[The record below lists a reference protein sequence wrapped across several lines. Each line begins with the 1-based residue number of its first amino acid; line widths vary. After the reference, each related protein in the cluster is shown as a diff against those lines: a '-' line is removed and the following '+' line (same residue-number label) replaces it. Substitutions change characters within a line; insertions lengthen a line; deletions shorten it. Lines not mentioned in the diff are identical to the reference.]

1 MKNAIRSVSV
11 SALCAVMLA
20 GCGSGSAAAASASAS
35 ADANTLRVGM
45 ECNYAP
51 YNWTTTEKTDTS
63 QQITSVDYCDG
74 YDVMM
79 AEKLAEK
86 TNKQVKIVKL
96 DWDNL
101 ILSLQNNQID
111 ATVEKVDDIME
122 VMQYNVMSLPALV
135 VDGEVVARGQNTEE
149 REQEVAF
156 TTPYYVSTEV
166 IIVEKDSDLANATSL
181 EDFSG
186 KKVIGQLNTLYD
198 TIIDQIP
205 NVQHQPGAETFP
217 AAIQA
222 LQSGAVD
229 AVTSELPVAKGVVE
243 ANPDLTYITFE
254 DGKGFTGADKDASVS
269 VAVRKDDKD
278 LLDSLQSALDTISD
292 DEREQMMETAVKN
305 QPASQD

>member
-111 ATVEKVDDIME
+111 AIIAGMTD
-122 VMQYNVMSLPALV
+122 
-135 VDGEVVARGQNTEE
+135 TEE

-166 IIVEKDSDLANATSL
+166 VIVEKDSDLANATSL
-181 EDFSG
+181 ADFSG

-269 VAVRKDDKD
+269 VAVRKDDKN

>member
-1 MKNAIRSVSV
+1 MCVIAYGFLIREEKKMKNAIRSVSV

-111 ATVEKVDDIME
+111 AIIAGMTD
-122 VMQYNVMSLPALV
+122 
-135 VDGEVVARGQNTEE
+135 TEE

>member
-111 ATVEKVDDIME
+111 AIIAGMTD
-122 VMQYNVMSLPALV
+122 
-135 VDGEVVARGQNTEE
+135 TEE

-166 IIVEKDSDLANATSL
+166 IIVEKDSYLANATSL

-229 AVTSELPVAKGVVE
+229 AVTAELPVAKGVVE

>member
-45 ECNYAP
+45 ECNSAP

-63 QQITSVDYCDG
+63 QQITRVDYCDG

-111 ATVEKVDDIME
+111 AIIAGMTD
-122 VMQYNVMSLPALV
+122 
-135 VDGEVVARGQNTEE
+135 TEE

>member
-20 GCGSGSAAAASASAS
+20 GCGSGSAAAASAS

-79 AEKLAEK
+79 AQKLAEK

-111 ATVEKVDDIME
+111 AIIAGMTD
-122 VMQYNVMSLPALV
+122 
-135 VDGEVVARGQNTEE
+135 TEE

-181 EDFSG
+181 ADFSG

>member
-111 ATVEKVDDIME
+111 AIIAGMTD
-122 VMQYNVMSLPALV
+122 
-135 VDGEVVARGQNTEE
+135 TEE

-254 DGKGFTGADKDASVS
+254 DGKGFTGADRDASVS

>member
-11 SALCAVMLA
+11 SALCAVMLT

-35 ADANTLRVGM
+35 ADADTLRVGM

-111 ATVEKVDDIME
+111 AIIAGMTD
-122 VMQYNVMSLPALV
+122 
-135 VDGEVVARGQNTEE
+135 TEE

-166 IIVEKDSDLANATSL
+166 IIVEKDSYLANATSL

-254 DGKGFTGADKDASVS
+254 DGKGFTGADRDASVS

>member
-11 SALCAVMLA
+11 SALCAIMLA

-111 ATVEKVDDIME
+111 AIIAGMTD
-122 VMQYNVMSLPALV
+122 
-135 VDGEVVARGQNTEE
+135 TEE

-181 EDFSG
+181 ADFSG

>member
-11 SALCAVMLA
+11 SALCAVMLT

-35 ADANTLRVGM
+35 ADADTLRVGM

-111 ATVEKVDDIME
+111 AIIAGMTD
-122 VMQYNVMSLPALV
+122 
-135 VDGEVVARGQNTEE
+135 TEE

-305 QPASQD
+305 QPASQN

>member
-111 ATVEKVDDIME
+111 AIIAGMTD
-122 VMQYNVMSLPALV
+122 
-135 VDGEVVARGQNTEE
+135 TEE

-269 VAVRKDDKD
+269 VAVRKDNKD